1 MTFNKILFFFF
12 VLFNVYLETNAIAES
27 SPQSIFNADTKW
39 KNEKNNE
46 FFLSELK
53 GKKFILAMT
62 YTSCQGSC
70 PMTVSKLKRT
80 EKLFEQKNIP
90 IDVVLITFDPAVD
103 TPEKHLSFYREK
115 MGIKKT
121 NWHFLTGT
129 TNETRKFSMLLGI
142 KYSMNPLSK
151 IINHDN
157 KILLINEN
165 GEIEKMVESLS
176 DNESMLLN

>member
-1 MTFNKILFFFF
+1 MIYKKIFFYLLVLLKVF
-12 VLFNVYLETNAIAES
+12 VESSALAES
-27 SPQSIFNADTKW
+27 TSLSIFNVDIKW
-39 KNEKNNE
+39 KNEKNKD
-46 FFLSELK
+46 FFLSEFK
-53 GKKFILAMT
+53 GKKFVLAMT

-70 PMTVSKLKRT
+70 PMTISKLKRT

-90 IDVVLITFDPAVD
+90 IDVVLITFDPEVD
-103 TPEKHLSFYREK
+103 TPEKHFSFYREK

-129 TNETRKFSMLLGI
+129 SNDTRKFSMLLGI

-157 KILLINEN
+157 KILLINEK

-176 DNESMLLN
+176 DNENLLLQ